1 MPLVKPMII
10 GIWSG
15 FGKPDCLTEYL
26 GPFMRDIHFAIWNG
40 IEVNG
45 NRIEVGINS
54 FICDSPARCWLKGRH
69 LLLNIHQNI
78 RL

>member
-1 MPLVKPMII
+1 MSVVKPMII

-15 FGKPDCLTEYL
+15 FGKPNSLTEYL
-26 GPFMRDIHFAIWNG
+26 GPFMNDMQLAIRNG

-54 FICDSPARCWLKGRH
+54 FNCDSPARCWLKGI
-69 LLLNIHQNI
+69 N
-78 RL
+78 